1 MRLPKAVT
9 AVLLVCAAFA
19 AQAAAQ
25 AVPGETQGAEPKIFS
40 QTGAPDLGGAHIPIY
55 AECVAAPIGASEC
68 TVRLVLEVEG
78 EVVFDAVRTIPVNE
92 DGIVEPVLVRSIR
105 DRVMRSGRNK
115 LAAHLQVFAT
125 DGTLV
130 DETRRTDRLGPFKPR
145 ATFMDC
151 GVPLY
156 SPAEGGTVTATWGD
170 EHEVLTGDVPAYL
183 GIVVGRAPVTMHAG
197 GLSYALSPK
206 SRFSFSCSSTPSVRR
221 GRPFPTLILESG
233 TVDVSGRPSGA
244 RQPAAAVVVQEAGF
258 TSSPSRRVSFTVTRN
273 ARRHI
278 DTVHV
283 TRGRVTARH
292 LFFSGLTFPC
302 TTGKTIRVGPR
313 GLLH

>member
-1 MRLPKAVT
+1 M
-9 AVLLVCAAFA
+9 VLLASTVVV

-25 AVPGETQGAEPKIFS
+25 AVPGETQGPEPKIFS

-55 AECVAAPIGASEC
+55 AECLAAPIGATEC
-68 TVRLVLEVEG
+68 TVRLLLEVEG

-92 DGIVEPVLVRSIR
+92 DGIVEPALVRAIR

-115 LAAHLQVFAT
+115 LAAHLRVFAP

-130 DETRRTDRLGPFKPR
+130 DETRRTDRLDAFKPR
-145 ATFMDC
+145 AAFMDC

-156 SPAEGGTVTATWGD
+156 SRADGGTVTATWGD

-183 GIVVGRAPVTMHAG
+183 DIRVGSAPVTMQAG
-197 GLSYALSPK
+197 GLSYALSPNT
-206 SRFSFSCSSTPSVRR
+206 RFSFSCSSTPSIARS
-221 GRPFPTLILESG
+221 RPFPTLMLESG
-233 TVDVSGRPSGA
+233 SVRVSGRPSAA
-244 RQPAAAVVVQEAGF
+244 RQPAAAVVVREAGF
-258 TSSPSRRVSFTVTRN
+258 TSRARRPVSFTVTRD
-273 ARRHI
+273 ARRRI
-278 DTVHV
+278 DTVRV
-283 TRGRVTARH
+283 SRGTVTARH

-302 TTGKTIRVGPR
+302 TTGKTLRVGPR